1 MGRGRRVERV
11 LAVVGAAT
19 VLVVG
24 FDAVTF
30 AATGSSLLLGRVNQ
44 AGATT
49 TVQNTGAGAALN
61 LVTKSV
67 ASPPFTTN
75 AKGLVPNLR
84 ASTADR
90 LAGLTLAQVR
100 AGAIPAAPRTHLV
113 GQPGEPAF
121 VTPGNAPGLYGWD
134 NYGNGFSPVSF
145 RKDQL
150 GVVPLAGLLCPR
162 AVQFVGGPAS
172 CAGFPAGTTPAQYTV
187 TTLPAGFRPAS
198 RAIFAV
204 DDTEHLG
211 RVDVLSDGEVDVLW
225 DGTVPHSYISL
236 DGISFV
242 ATH

>member
-1 MGRGRRVERV
+1 MHRRIERW
-11 LAVVGAAT
+11 LAVFGA
-19 VLVVG
+19 LVILIVG

-30 AATGSSLLLGRVNQ
+30 AATGSSLILGRSNQ
-44 AGATT
+44 AVGVT
-49 TVQNTGAGAALN
+49 TVQNTAAGPALN
-61 LVTKSV
+61 LLTKST

-75 AKGLVPNLR
+75 AKGVVPNLR

-100 AGAIPAAPRTHLV
+100 AGSIPAAPRIHVV

-121 VTPGNAPGLYGWD
+121 VSTGITIGLAGWN
-134 NYGNGFSPVSF
+134 NYGGGYSPVSF

-150 GVVPLAGLLCPR
+150 GVVHLAGLLCPTS
-162 AVQFVGGPAS
+162 AAAPGDTPTCTSIGAGVAS
-172 CAGFPAGTTPAQYTV
+172 SDYYGV
-187 TTLPAGFRPAS
+187 LTLPPGFRPAARS
-198 RAIFAV
+198 IFAV

-211 RVDVLSDGEVDVLW
+211 RMDVLPDGELQINW
-225 DGTVPHSYISL
+225 DGNQPHSYISL